1 VPPRHQHLILLVE
14 DDADTRAG
22 VAELL
27 RLDGYAV
34 VEAGDGR
41 EALRRLRR
49 DPRPCVVLLDL
60 SMLVTSGWRFRAL
73 QLGDRR
79 IACVPVVAFSG
90 HEGVAQQS
98 SRLQLAGYLAKP
110 LDLDKLRTSIQQ
122 ACPMAA

>member
-1 VPPRHQHLILLVE
+1 ME

-41 EALRRLRR
+41 EALRHLRR
-49 DPRPCVVLLDL
+49 GPLPCLVLLDL
-60 SMLVTSGWRFRAL
+60 NMPVTSGWRFRAL
-73 QLGDRR
+73 QLDDRR
-79 IACVPVVAFSG
+79 IADVPVVALSG

-98 SRLQLAGYLAKP
+98 SRLLLAGYLAKP
-110 LDLDKLRTSIQQ
+110 LDLDKLRTSIQH
-122 ACPMAA
+122 ACRMAA